1 MRRLLL
7 VIALIIALFVLGW
20 HLRNS
25 SQPLIPPPD
34 DFVEYWSAGRLNL
47 MGENPY
53 SPEKLFQLQ
62 KQAGSIYVE
71 PIMMWNPPWTLT
83 FIMPFGLMD
92 YGTGRVLWLFLHL
105 AILGLCTWLIWHLYG
120 GQEGKSWIALITIAT
135 FMPLFFALRMGQ
147 ISPVILLGII
157 AFLHF
162 QRSQKAGWAGSLVM
176 LAAVKPHLLHLFWLA
191 LLLWAL
197 DRRQWRILG
206 AGALTIITA
215 TIIPLIFNHSVISQ
229 YYLAASQHP
238 PSQWASP
245 TIGSLLRTFG
255 GVKNFWL
262 QFVPM
267 SLSFIWFIFYW
278 RVHRTS
284 WSWVEQM
291 PLLLLVSIATTSY
304 GWEFDQVVLL
314 LPILSIF
321 ISLPLSVK
329 RRCLPSIAL
338 VISYIVIN
346 ALALM
351 INLFHWL
358 SFFFFWMAPAW
369 LIWYLIAR
377 HYYGPAPPAVPQQ
390 RLNK

>member
-1 MRRLLL
+1 MRRTL
-7 VIALIIALFVLGW
+7 LIIALITTLFFLGW
-20 HLRNS
+20 HFYYS
-25 SQPLIPPPD
+25 SKPLIPPPD

-83 FIMPFGLMD
+83 LIMPFGLLD
-92 YGTGRVLWLFLHL
+92 YPTGRVLWLLLHI
-105 AILGLCTWLIWHLYG
+105 AILFFCTKLIWPLYG
-120 GQEGKSWIALITIAT
+120 GQEWKSWIALIILAT
-135 FMPLFFALRMGQ
+135 FTPLIFALRMGQ
-147 ISPVILLGII
+147 ISPVILLGIV

-162 QRSQKAGWAGSLVM
+162 QRSQKGWWAGSLVM

-191 LLLWAL
+191 LLFWSL
-197 DRRQWRILG
+197 DRRQWHILA
-206 AGALTIITA
+206 AGALTIVTA
-215 TIIPLIFNHSVISQ
+215 TIIPLIFNHHLINQ
-229 YYLAASQHP
+229 YFLAASQHP

-245 TIGSLLRTFG
+245 TIGSLLRTFW
-255 GVKNFWL
+255 GVERFWL

-267 SLSFIWFIFYW
+267 LLSFIWFIFYW
-278 RVHRTS
+278 RVHRKS
-284 WSWVEQM
+284 WSWVGQT

-321 ISLPLSVK
+321 VSLISSDK
-329 RRCLPSIAL
+329 RQHLTFIAI

-346 ALALM
+346 GLALM
-351 INLFHWL
+351 INLVHWS
-358 SFFFFWMAPAW
+358 SFFYFWMAPAW

-377 HYYGPAPPAVPQQ
+377 SYYSPGPTPAPQL
-390 RLNK
+390 RLNQ